1 MQSVELKLK
10 QASAVLGVPPKE
22 LQNLVQ
28 FGVLRPRRR
37 ARVCFFDANVL
48 LQAKLA
54 GYLKE
59 SLGTSTQYLVLFT
72 KALSQFSGSEVSRR
86 SILRLSARSAPGKIP
101 LEVRIPIR
109 KIIKELEQRLP
120 LANIYRDIPR
130 GRKRKGWKEG
140 FLRTLKDAASEV
152 GDLSEKQ
159 IIESVRSYRRA
170 SRLQPEVEVLR
181 PAHSKRPSFPG
192 VRERQ

>member
-48 LQAKLA
+48 LQAKVA

-72 KALSQFSGSEVSRR
+72 KALSQFSGSEASRS
-86 SILRLSARSAPGKIP
+86 SILTLCARSAPGKTP

-109 KIIKELEQRLP
+109 QIIKELEQRLP

-130 GRKRKGWKEG
+130 GRKRKGWKEE
-140 FLRTLKDAASEV
+140 FLRTLKEAASEV

-159 IIESVRSYRRA
+159 IIESVRSYRSA
-170 SRLQPEVEVLR
+170 GRLQPEVEVV
-181 PAHSKRPSFPG
+181 S
-192 VRERQ
+192 

>member
-1 MQSVELKLK
+1 MRTVELKLK
-10 QASAVLGVPPKE
+10 QASAVLGILPKE

-48 LQAKLA
+48 LQAKVA

-59 SLGTSTQYLVLFT
+59 SLGTSTQYLLLFT
-72 KALSQFSGSEVSRR
+72 KALSQLSDKEVRR
-86 SILRLSARSAPGKIP
+86 NEFVTLCARSAPGRTA
-101 LEVRIPIR
+101 LEIRIPIG
-109 KIIKELEQRLP
+109 KIMKELEQRLP

-130 GRKRKGWKEG
+130 GRKRKGWKEE
-140 FLRTLKDAASEV
+140 FLRTLKEAASDIGEV
-152 GDLSEKQ
+152 SEKE

-170 SRLQPEVEVLR
+170 SRLQPEVEVV
-181 PAHSKRPSFPG
+181 S
-192 VRERQ
+192 

>member
-28 FGVLRPRRR
+28 FGVLRPKRR

-48 LQAKLA
+48 LQAKVA

-86 SILRLSARSAPGKIP
+86 SILTLCARSAPGKTP

-109 KIIKELEQRLP
+109 QIIKELEQRLP
-120 LANIYRDIPR
+120 LATIYRDIPR
-130 GRKRKGWKEG
+130 GRKRKGWKG
-140 FLRTLKDAASEV
+140 RSSKLYDHIVARVAS
-152 GDLSEKQ
+152 SQ
-159 IIESVRSYRRA
+159 R
-170 SRLQPEVEVLR
+170 SRLSARKRSRRPPEVL
-181 PAHSKRPSFPG
+181 
-192 VRERQ
+192 

>member
-1 MQSVELKLK
+1 MQSLELKLK

-48 LQAKLA
+48 LQAKVA

-86 SILRLSARSAPGKIP
+86 SILTLCARSAPGKTP

-130 GRKRKGWKEG
+130 GRKRKGWKEE

-159 IIESVRSYRRA
+159 IIESVRSYRSA
-170 SRLQPEVEVLR
+170 SRLQPEVEVVRSQKALF
-181 PAHSKRPSFPG
+181 PALMPS
-192 VRERQ
+192 

>member
-1 MQSVELKLK
+1 MKLK

-28 FGVLRPRRR
+28 FGVLRPKRR

-48 LQAKLA
+48 LQAKVA

-72 KALSQFSGSEVSRR
+72 KALSQFSEREVSRR
-86 SILRLSARSAPGKIP
+86 NTLIMCARAAPGKTP

-109 KIIKELEQRLP
+109 QIIKELEQRLP
-120 LANIYRDIPR
+120 LASIYRDIPR
-130 GRKRKGWKEG
+130 GRKRKGWKEE
-140 FLRTLKDAASEV
+140 FLCTLKDAANDV

-159 IIESVRSYRRA
+159 IIESVRSYRSA
-170 SRLQPEVEVLR
+170 SH
-181 PAHSKRPSFPG
+181 PARGRGCPLGKGRDVAPKVS
-192 VRERQ
+192 

>member
-28 FGVLRPRRR
+28 FGVLRPKRR
-37 ARVCFFDANVL
+37 ARVCFFDANLL
-48 LQAKLA
+48 LQAKVA

-59 SLGTSTQYLVLFT
+59 SLGASTQYLILFT
-72 KALSQFSGSEVSRR
+72 KALSQCSGMSKR
-86 SILRLSARSAPGKIP
+86 SILTLCARSAPGKTP

-109 KIIKELEQRLP
+109 QIIKELEQRLP

-130 GRKRKGWKEG
+130 GRKRKGWKEE
-140 FLRTLKDAASEV
+140 FLRTLKGAASDV
-152 GDLSEKQ
+152 GDPSDKQ
-159 IIESVRSYRRA
+159 IIESVRSYRSV
-170 SRLQPEVEVLR
+170 SRLQPEVEVV
-181 PAHSKRPSFPG
+181 S
-192 VRERQ
+192 